1 MKTVHVSLAAV
12 MTMVVSCLANDMA
25 ITNEDTFAPSTYIR
39 YQKYPLPADQLDK
52 ALAGGT
58 KYVDR
63 LLDTIEA
70 PMPDEGLWVRKS
82 SLLAGSTGITDAV
95 RGRLVANE
103 RHYSERIFS
112 AETLKRLVDHDVHF
126 TTGQVDR
133 IVRALDHG
141 DPSVVQ
147 GLHDA
152 LVQTFGIWFVEG
164 AQWVYKP
171 ESVRRKYKD
180 AWRKF
185 WNQNRLRY
193 GKNLPLIVNDLCLET
208 TPIRTNAVIC
218 LQVVITNYGTND
230 WDLITEVPGA
240 MKMESPFRQ
249 EEWQRVF
256 VLIVDGKNLYPAE
269 PLSYV
274 VSMSP
279 HPFSPAQ
286 MRSLP
291 DRAVHLQSVR
301 IPSGQR
307 YTYLLNLSEA
317 FPKTNLLHQDIVLS
331 YRTWETDIR
340 RPLWRGELR
349 SNAVRL
355 E

>member
-1 MKTVHVSLAAV
+1 MKTIHVGLAGVV
-12 MTMVVSCLANDMA
+12 MMVVSCMASDMT
-25 ITNEDTFAPSTYIR
+25 ITNEDTFAPSTYVR
-39 YQKYPLPADQLDK
+39 YQKYPLPADKLAE

-58 KYVDR
+58 SYLDR

-70 PMPDEGLWVRKS
+70 PMPDEDLWLRKS
-82 SLLAGSTGITDAV
+82 ALLAGSTGITDAV
-95 RGRLVANE
+95 RERLVANE
-103 RHYSERIFS
+103 KHYSERIFG
-112 AETLKRLVDHDVHF
+112 AETLERLVDHDVHF
-126 TTGQVDR
+126 TAGQVDR
-133 IVRALDHG
+133 IVRDIDHA

-164 AQWVYKP
+164 EQWVYKP
-171 ESVRRKYKD
+171 ESVRKKYKD
-180 AWRKF
+180 AWRTF
-185 WNQNRLRY
+185 WNQNRERY

-208 TPIRTNAVIC
+208 TPTRTNAAVC

-240 MKMESPFRQ
+240 MKMESPVRL
-249 EEWQRVF
+249 EEWRRVF
-256 VLIVDGKNLYPAE
+256 VLIVDGKTLYPVE

-279 HPFSPAQ
+279 HPFTPAQ

-301 IPSGQR
+301 IRSGQR
-307 YTYLLNLSEA
+307 YSYLLNLSEA
-317 FPKTNLLHQDIVLS
+317 FPKTNLRHQDIVLS
-331 YRTWETDIR
+331 YRTWETNIR

-349 SNAVRL
+349 SNATRL